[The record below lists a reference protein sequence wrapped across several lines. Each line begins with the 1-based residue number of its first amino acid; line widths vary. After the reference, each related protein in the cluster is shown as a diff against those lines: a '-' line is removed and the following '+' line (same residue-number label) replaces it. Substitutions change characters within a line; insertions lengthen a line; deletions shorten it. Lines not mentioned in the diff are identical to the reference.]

1 MLVLLVLLQIQRLNL
16 LNLLS
21 TCFDVVVVAVDPFMQ
36 PLLSMICSCHKNHV
50 NQSLIMLIEY
60 VANKAFHF

>member
-1 MLVLLVLLQIQRLNL
+1 
-16 LNLLS
+16 
-21 TCFDVVVVAVDPFMQ
+21 MQ